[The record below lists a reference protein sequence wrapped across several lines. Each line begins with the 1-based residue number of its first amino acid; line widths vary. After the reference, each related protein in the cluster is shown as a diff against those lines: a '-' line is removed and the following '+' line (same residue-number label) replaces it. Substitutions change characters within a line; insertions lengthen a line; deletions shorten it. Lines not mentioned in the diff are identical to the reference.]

1 MTADVVHPG
10 KIDIGRVIGETFGVL
25 RRNILTFAVL
35 SFLLSGVP
43 LAIVNMFQATAVQPG
58 GELNFNSATLMW
70 AGFGG
75 LAAIVTTAILQGTL
89 IYATVQDLSG
99 GKASI
104 GESLAT
110 GLRAFLPLLIVSIL
124 FFLAMFFGL
133 ILLVVPGI
141 MIGIAWCVCVPALV
155 AERTGIFGAFGRAA
169 ELTRGNRW
177 RIFGLVVVVW
187 IILLVIG
194 MVLGA
199 ISGLNMLALAGD
211 PAAAQAAAQA
221 AALSP
226 LTITINVI
234 SNTLS
239 GVITSAGIAVLYV
252 ELRRAREG
260 LGPQWLAEIF
270 A

>member
-1 MTADVVHPG
+1 MTAIEATEPG

-25 RRNILTFAVL
+25 RRNLLAFLVL

-43 LAIVNMFQATAVQPG
+43 LAIVNMFQATAVQAG
-58 GELNFNSATLMW
+58 GNIDFSVDALMW
-70 AGFGG
+70 IGLGA

-89 IYATVQDLSG
+89 IYATVQDMSG

-104 GESLAT
+104 GDSLAT
-110 GLRAFLPLLIVSIL
+110 GLRAFLPLLVVSVL

-133 ILLVVPGI
+133 LLLIVPGI
-141 MIGIAWCVCVPALV
+141 MIGVAWCVCVPALV
-155 AERTGIFGAFGRAA
+155 AERTGIFGAFSRAA
-169 ELTRGNRW
+169 DLTRGNRW
-177 RIFGLVVVVW
+177 RIFGLAVITW
-187 IILLVIG
+187 IVLLVIG

-199 ISGLNMLALAGD
+199 ISGVSMLAQLGNPEAL
-211 PAAAQAAAQA
+211 QA

-226 LTITINVI
+226 LNVTINVI

-239 GVITSAGIAVLYV
+239 GMITSTGIAVLYV
-252 ELRRAREG
+252 ELRKAREG

>member
-1 MTADVVHPG
+1 MTADFVHPG

-25 RRNILTFAVL
+25 RRNFLTFAVL

-58 GELNFNSATLMW
+58 GGLEFNTGVLMW
-70 AGFGG
+70 TVFGG
-75 LAAIVTTAILQGTL
+75 LAAIITTAILQGTL

-110 GLRAFLPLLIVSIL
+110 GLRAFLPLLVVSIL

-133 ILLVVPGI
+133 ILLIVPGI
-141 MIGIAWCVCVPALV
+141 MIGVAWCVCVPALV
-155 AERTGIFGAFGRAA
+155 AERTGIFGAFSRAA

-177 RIFGLVVVVW
+177 RIFGLVVIVW

-194 MVLGA
+194 LILGA
-199 ISGLNMLALAGD
+199 ISGINMLAQAGN
-211 PAAAQAAAQA
+211 PEALRAAAF
-221 AALSP
+221 SP

-260 LGPQWLAEIF
+260 LGPEWLSEVF